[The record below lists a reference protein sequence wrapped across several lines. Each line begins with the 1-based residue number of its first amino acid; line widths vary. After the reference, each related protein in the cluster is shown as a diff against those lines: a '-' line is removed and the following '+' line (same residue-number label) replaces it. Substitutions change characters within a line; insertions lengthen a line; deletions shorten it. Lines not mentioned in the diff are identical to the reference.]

1 MSESTG
7 DVEAQN
13 QPANIKIIQV
23 TVSLQKWFRNLIN
36 KYVTVGDV
44 KSRIITI
51 ISSVM
56 RQRTSAANY
65 IYSVIL
71 EIFLNNRFL

>member
-23 TVSLQKWFRNLIN
+23 TVTLQKWFRNLIN

-56 RQRTSAANY
+56 RQRTDKEPVLLYNY
-65 IYSVIL
+65 IYSVRD
-71 EIFLNNRFL
+71 FS